1 MTMSDLMMN
10 VHTYITET
18 TAYNRV
24 YMISL
29 CQILWW
35 MYTHVLLITLLTPCC
50 VSDHYAWFN
59 DECKHIF
66 TNNTTFTM
74 LYVRSLY
81 QILHTRA
88 TVNTTYTMVYE
99 RSLSDLMTN
108 VHTCV
113 VGCQITMSDLTMNVH
128 TCLSDNTT

>member
-1 MTMSDLMMN
+1 
-10 VHTYITET
+10 
-18 TAYNRV
+18 
-24 YMISL
+24 
-29 CQILWW
+29 
-35 MYTHVLLITLLTPCC
+35 
-50 VSDHYAWFN
+50 
-59 DECKHIF
+59 
-66 TNNTTFTM
+66 M

-108 VHTCV
+108 VHTFV